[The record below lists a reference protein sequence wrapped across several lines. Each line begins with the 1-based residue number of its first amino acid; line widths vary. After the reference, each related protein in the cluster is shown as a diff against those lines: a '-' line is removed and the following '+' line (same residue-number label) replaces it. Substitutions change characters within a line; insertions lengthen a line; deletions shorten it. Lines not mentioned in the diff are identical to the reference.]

1 MVHARAT
8 FRTAHTLSAADR
20 TLSAAH
26 IIIATG
32 GRPLVPPLPGA
43 QLGITSDGF
52 FELPERPQRVA
63 IVGSSYI
70 AVELAGIFAG
80 LGSQT
85 TLSLRGETVL
95 RGFDAMLGEATLG
108 NLRGQGVEV
117 VTGAMPARL
126 ERARGRY
133 A

>member
-1 MVHARAT
+1 M
-8 FRTAHTLSAADR
+8 
-20 TLSAAH
+20 
-26 IIIATG
+26 
-32 GRPLVPPLPGA
+32 PPLPGA

-52 FELPERPQRVA
+52 FALPERPQRVA

-126 ERARGRY
+126 ERARRPY